1 MGNSSGKLEK
11 AANDNVSS
19 SGASNAI
26 NQFNGIHDMEPNK
39 EKRELEFRIS
49 SAETSVMVT
58 KENIALYTDQLN
70 KEQERLQKAEATLAD
85 AKAKLASFNS
95 SSSGPASSSGAGGGT
110 RKKILNKNNRKKK
123 TRTSCKK

>member
-1 MGNSSGKLEK
+1 MGNSSSNIDKLER
-11 AANDNVSS
+11 AANENVSS

-26 NQFNGIHDMEPNK
+26 NQFNGIHEMEPNK
-39 EKRELEFRIS
+39 DKRELEFRIS

-58 KENIALYTDQLN
+58 KENIALYTDKLN

-95 SSSGPASSSGAGGGT
+95 SNSGAGGGT